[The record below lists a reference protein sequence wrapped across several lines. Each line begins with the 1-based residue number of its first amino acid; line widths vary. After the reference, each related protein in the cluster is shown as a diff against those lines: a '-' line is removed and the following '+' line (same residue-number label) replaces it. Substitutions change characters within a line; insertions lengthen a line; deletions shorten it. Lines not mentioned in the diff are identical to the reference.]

1 MAKFVVDKKDG
12 QFKLNITIARS
23 IYQSL
28 NKKEREEIDLWLF
41 KNPRM
46 ALNDVIT
53 LLYGTLSQRRRTNER
68 LIKGVEGYLA
78 KNKKYHLGV
87 IDIPENTK
95 YIQVNFNLNRS
106 EYIKFYDTKPTIDS
120 EPIELWEKHISVKNE
135 LDEESKLLPS
145 EKDARNVN
153 AIPNNSLWVKIK
165 RFFKQLR
172 RDLFYKKKNN
182 RFQDKKSQINSKNN
196 YKGGCK

>member
-23 IYQSL
+23 IYQTL

-41 KNPRM
+41 KNPQM
-46 ALNDVIT
+46 TLNDVIT

-182 RFQDKKSQINSKNN
+182 RFQDKKSQINSKSN
-196 YKGGCK
+196 YKGGGK

>member
-28 NKKEREEIDLWLF
+28 NKKEQEEVDLWLF
-41 KNPRM
+41 KNPQM
-46 ALNDVIT
+46 TLNDVIT

-68 LIKGVEGYLA
+68 LIKGVEEYLA

-87 IDIPENTK
+87 IDIPKNAK

-153 AIPNNSLWVKIK
+153 TIPNNSLWVRIK

-182 RFQDKKSQINSKNN
+182 HFQDKKSQINSKSN
-196 YKGGCK
+196 YKGGGK

>member
-28 NKKEREEIDLWLF
+28 NKKEQEEVDLWLF
-41 KNPRM
+41 KNPQM

-68 LIKGVEGYLA
+68 LIKGIEEYLV

-153 AIPNNSLWVKIK
+153 AIPNNSLWVRIK
-165 RFFKQLR
+165 RFFKQLK

-182 RFQDKKSQINSKNN
+182 RFQDKKSQINSKSN
-196 YKGGCK
+196 YKGGGK

>member
-28 NKKEREEIDLWLF
+28 NKKEQEEVDLWLF
-41 KNPRM
+41 KNPQM

-68 LIKGVEGYLA
+68 LIKGVEEYLV

-120 EPIELWEKHISVKNE
+120 EPIELWVKHISVKNE

-145 EKDARNVN
+145 EKDAINVN
-153 AIPNNSLWVKIK
+153 TIPNNSLWVRIK
-165 RFFKQLR
+165 RFFKQLK

-182 RFQDKKSQINSKNN
+182 RFQDKKSQINSKSN
-196 YKGGCK
+196 YKGGGK

>member
-28 NKKEREEIDLWLF
+28 NKKEQEEVDLWLF
-41 KNPRM
+41 KNPQM

-68 LIKGVEGYLA
+68 LIKGVEEYLV

-153 AIPNNSLWVKIK
+153 TIPNNSLWVRIK
-165 RFFKQLR
+165 RFFKQLK

-182 RFQDKKSQINSKNN
+182 RFQDKKSQINSKSN
-196 YKGGCK
+196 YKGGGK

>member
-28 NKKEREEIDLWLF
+28 NKKEQEEVDLWLF
-41 KNPRM
+41 KNSQM

-68 LIKGVEGYLA
+68 LIKGVEEYLV

-153 AIPNNSLWVKIK
+153 TIPNNSLWVRIK
-165 RFFKQLR
+165 RFFKQLK

-182 RFQDKKSQINSKNN
+182 RFQDKKSQINSKSN
-196 YKGGCK
+196 YKGGGK